1 MHNWRLG
8 WSIPLHV
15 VNNNLKLTLHHRRR
29 PHPDHEHWCF
39 QHSHMEGPR
48 GDMEDDPDFN
58 DSDNIL
64 LTCEDDR
71 LFDSN
76 VMEGIE
82 VRCDERGTER
92 EDDDVVVQNE

>member
-1 MHNWRLG
+1 M
-8 WSIPLHV
+8 
-15 VNNNLKLTLHHRRR
+15 T
-29 PHPDHEHWCF
+29 
-39 QHSHMEGPR
+39 
-48 GDMEDDPDFN
+48 DMEDDPDFN
-58 DSDNIL
+58 DSDNSL

>member
-1 MHNWRLG
+1 MRDYHLLY
-8 WSIPLHV
+8 SPACY
-15 VNNNLKLTLHHRRR
+15 VNH
-29 PHPDHEHWCF
+29 F
-39 QHSHMEGPR
+39 QFLVPVT
-48 GDMEDDPDFN
+48 DMEDDPDFN